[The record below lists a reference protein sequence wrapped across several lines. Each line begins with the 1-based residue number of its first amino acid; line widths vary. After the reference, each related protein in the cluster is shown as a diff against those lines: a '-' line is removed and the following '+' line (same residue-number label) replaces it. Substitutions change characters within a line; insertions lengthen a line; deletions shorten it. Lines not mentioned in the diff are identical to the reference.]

1 MYVCVCAQWVDLRG
15 VPEKWS
21 KFSTELINMLHSKTK
36 APYAQAYNSG
46 TREAKTG
53 GFEVWGQLQLHSETC
68 LKVNSQINKTAQAT
82 QLLEGSPSKQKSSAA
97 HGT

>member
-53 GFEVWGQLQLHSETC
+53 GFEV
-68 LKVNSQINKTAQAT
+68 
-82 QLLEGSPSKQKSSAA
+82 
-97 HGT
+97 